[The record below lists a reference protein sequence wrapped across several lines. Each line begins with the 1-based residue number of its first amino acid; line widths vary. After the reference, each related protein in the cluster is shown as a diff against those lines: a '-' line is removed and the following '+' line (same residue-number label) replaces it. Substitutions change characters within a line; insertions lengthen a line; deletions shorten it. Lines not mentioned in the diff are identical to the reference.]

1 MARARRVT
9 GAAALAAAASW
20 GALGV
25 GVGAFGAHALA
36 GVVTPERLVT
46 FETAVRY
53 QLLHAL
59 AAALAAVAA
68 ASHPGARNAAWL
80 LLAGSLVFSGSLYA
94 LVATDLGGFGAVA
107 PIGGAVMIAGW
118 LRLAWA
124 AWHTMAP
131 SG

>member
-1 MARARRVT
+1 MARARRVA
-9 GAAALAAAASW
+9 GAAALAVAAAW

-25 GVGAFGAHALA
+25 AVGAFGAHALA
-36 GVVTPERLVT
+36 GSVTPERLVT

-68 ASHPGARNAAWL
+68 ASYPGARTAAWL

-107 PIGGAVMIAGW
+107 PIGGALMIAGW
-118 LRLAWA
+118 LWLAWA
-124 AWHTMAP
+124 AWRALTP
-131 SG
+131 RG